1 MIGNQTAVRFDQDPG
16 LGVEAAWWAPTRAT
30 RYGAV
35 ALQGAEPCGRVLVA
49 GGLGCLHATA
59 LDRGWR
65 YRCDLERLQQLG
77 EGQRAELCGCQA
89 GDWDQNCCVSLGR
102 CFFFK
107 STKNIRINENKET
120 PVWWFLEMGDPQSSP
135 WLFQILNTSWSS
147 MTTG

>member
-102 CFFFK
+102 CFFNPQKTSESTKIKKHQYGGFLKWGIPSRHHGCFK
-107 STKNIRINENKET
+107 S
-120 PVWWFLEMGDPQSSP
+120 
-135 WLFQILNTSWSS
+135 
-147 MTTG
+147 